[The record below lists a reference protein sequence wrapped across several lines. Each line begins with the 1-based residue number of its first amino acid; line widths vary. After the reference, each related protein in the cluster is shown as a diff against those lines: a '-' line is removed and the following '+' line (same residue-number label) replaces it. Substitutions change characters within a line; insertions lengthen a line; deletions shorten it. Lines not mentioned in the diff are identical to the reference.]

1 MEGLNKKEAIKLY
14 QKHIGSP
21 CKLWFKEDPLK
32 IVKASGQYMYDDQNN
47 KFLDCIN
54 NVCHVGHCNPRV
66 VKAGADQMAVLNTNS
81 RFLYDQMVLYAQRLT
96 QTLPDKLNTC
106 FFVNSG
112 SEANDLALR
121 LVHRHTGS
129 SDMVILDHAYHGH
142 TSSVIDISPY
152 KFAKPTMDG
161 KKEWIHVAPVPDTY
175 RGKYRDVAVAGVKY
189 ANEVKKVIKRAE
201 ANGRKIG
208 GFILESM
215 QSCGGQI
222 IYPPGYMRE
231 AFSHV
236 KEAGGLTI
244 CDEVQVGF
252 GRVGTHFWAFQTQ
265 GDDIVPDIV
274 TMGKPMGNG
283 HPIAAVITTKE
294 IADSLGRGKHQYFN
308 TYGGNPVSCAI
319 GMAVLDVIRDDKL
332 QEHATRTGNLLMN
345 KVRDLAKKYPLIGD
359 VRGWGMFLGIELVQ
373 DRSTKMPATAEA
385 EYTIKRLREM
395 HILFSSEGPFE
406 NILKFKPPMV
416 FDEGNVNDLIKAL
429 TVIFSELKKKGPL
442 KIPSNHFL
450 NQPIWQARMKGL
462 DIEED
467 EENGSKN
474 EGRGGGGVKRKASVG
489 TPETSSS
496 GVESPLV
503 LSDDE
508 TENTSMMDRK
518 KKMKLTVE
526 KEEEEEEIDQ
536 NEMD

>member
-1 MEGLNKKEAIKLY
+1 M
-14 QKHIGSP
+14 S
-21 CKLWFKEDPLK
+21 
-32 IVKASGQYMYDDQNN
+32 
-47 KFLDCIN
+47 
-54 NVCHVGHCNPRV
+54 
-66 VKAGADQMAVLNTNS
+66 VLNTNS
-81 RFLYDQMVLYAQRLT
+81 RFLYDQMVLYAKRLT

-106 FFVNSG
+106 FFTNSG

-142 TSSVIDISPY
+142 TVSVIDISPY
-152 KFAKPTMDG
+152 KFDKPSMDG

-175 RGKYRDVAVAGVKY
+175 RGKYRDVTDAGEKY
-189 ANEVKKVIKRAE
+189 ANEVKKVISRAQ

-231 AFSHV
+231 AFRHV

-294 IADSLGRGKHQYFN
+294 IADSLGKGNHQYFN
-308 TYGGNPVSCAI
+308 TYGGNPVSCSI
-319 GMAVLDVIRDDKL
+319 GLAVLDVIRDDKL
-332 QEHATRTGNLLMN
+332 QAHATRTGNLLMK
-345 KVRDLAKKYPLIGD
+345 KVRELAKRYPIVGD
-359 VRGWGMFLGIELVQ
+359 VRGWGMFCGIELVQ
-373 DRSTKMPATAEA
+373 DRKTKMPATAEA
-385 EYTIKRLREM
+385 AYTIERLREM

-416 FDEGNVNDLIKAL
+416 FDEGNVDDLVKAL
-429 TVIFSELKKKGPL
+429 TTVFSELEKKGPL
-442 KIPSNHFL
+442 KISASHHL
-450 NQPIWQARMKGL
+450 NKPEWQSKMLGL
-462 DIEED
+462 DDIKED
-467 EENGSKN
+467 EENGSVN
-474 EGRGGGGVKRKASVG
+474 GGGGVKRKAPMLS
-489 TPETSSS
+489 PETSSS

-503 LSDDE
+503 ISDEE
-508 TENTSMMDRK
+508 TENAPAMST
-518 KKMKLTVE
+518 KKMKFTT
-526 KEEEEEEIDQ
+526 EEEDEEDEEDGVY
-536 NEMD
+536 NLDEMD